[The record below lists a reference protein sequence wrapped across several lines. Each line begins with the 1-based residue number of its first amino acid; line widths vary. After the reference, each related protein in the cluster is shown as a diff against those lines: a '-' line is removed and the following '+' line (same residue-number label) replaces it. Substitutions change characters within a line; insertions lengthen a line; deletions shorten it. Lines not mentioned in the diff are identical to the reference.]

1 MADPKR
7 LAELRAQDQE
17 LERLELL
24 KARDSLAIYCGL
36 HIPAE
41 IEAADLPGMEK
52 LPMAARYIP
61 AAHHRLIIEK
71 LEAVERGEIKRLM
84 ILAPPGSAK
93 STYASTL
100 YPAWFLGRHPEKSL
114 ICASQTQELAD
125 RFGRRARNLVGSEIH
140 RQVFGAGLMADQ
152 RAAGHWETEKGGEY
166 HATGVQPFAGRRG
179 DGATTDD
186 LIRGRQDADSKTV
199 RDSTWEWIRGDL
211 RPRLKPGAWWVF
223 ITTRWHQNDPA
234 GRILPEDWDGASG
247 WVTAR
252 DGEKWYVLS
261 LVAVIETPLEEKQDP
276 LGRKLG
282 EILWPEWF
290 TPEMLAQERRSQG
303 TRNWNA
309 LYQQKPRE
317 DEGAVLKR
325 NWWQKWPANKPLPK
339 CGYIVS
345 VYDTAM
351 EEGEEDDYSART
363 TWGVFEHEEPPPEGA
378 TPEQRKRHL
387 RKPRMCAIL
396 LEAWEDKVEFPELR
410 RLAADHYFRNTLG
423 GKGARLQIDR
433 VMVEK
438 KVSGHGLIQELR
450 RAGAPVMGLP
460 AKESKL
466 LRAHAA
472 AVVFEDGCMFYPDT
486 RWAEQVVEKCAAAT
500 FMRGDPGND
509 TPDTV
514 VHAANWLRKTYH
526 LTTKGDAPDPDDEPQ
541 DDRHERPR
549 LFG

>member
-1 MADPKR
+1 MVDAD
-7 LAELRAQDQE
+7 LAELVALDRD

-24 KARDSLAIYCGL
+24 RARDSLAIYAGL

-41 IEAADLPGMEK
+41 IEADDLVGMEK
-52 LPMAARYIP
+52 LPIAARYIP

-93 STYASTL
+93 STYASTIW
-100 YPAWFLGRHPEKSL
+100 PAWYLGKHPENSL

-125 RFGRRARNLVGSEIH
+125 RFGRRARNLVASDMH
-140 RQVFGAGLMADQ
+140 RAVFGGGLAPDQ
-152 RAAGHWETEKGGEY
+152 RASGHWETEKGGEY

-179 DGATTDD
+179 DGAITDD
-186 LIRGRQDADSKTV
+186 LVRGRKDADSKVV
-199 RDSTWEWIRGDL
+199 RDGTWEWIKGDL

-223 ITTRWHQNDPA
+223 ITTRWHPDDPA
-234 GRILPEDWDGASG
+234 GRILPKDWDGASG
-247 WVTAR
+247 WVTAQ

-261 LVAVIETPLEEKQDP
+261 LVAVIETKEEEKQDP

-303 TRNWNA
+303 SRNWNA

-317 DEGAVLKR
+317 EEGAVLKR
-325 NWWQKWPANKPLPK
+325 TYWKKWPADKALPK
-339 CGYIVS
+339 VGYVVS
-345 VYDTAM
+345 VYDTAF
-351 EEGEEDDYSART
+351 EQGEEDDYSART
-363 TWGVFEHEEPPPEGA
+363 TWGVFEFEEPPPAGA
-378 TPEQRKRHL
+378 TPQERAKHHAR
-387 RKPRMCAIL
+387 PRMCAIL

-410 RLAADHYFRNTLG
+410 KLAVEHYFRNPL
-423 GKGARLQIDR
+423 RLQIDR

-438 KVSGHGLIQELR
+438 KVSGHSLIQELR
-450 RAGAPVMGLP
+450 RAGVPVMGIP

-472 AVVFEDGCMFYPDT
+472 AVVFEDGCMFYPDK
-486 RWAEQVVEKCAAAT
+486 RWAEDVVEKCAAAS
-500 FMRGDPGND
+500 FMKGDPGND
-509 TPDTV
+509 TPDCC

-526 LTTKGDAPDPDDEPQ
+526 LTTKGDAPDPDDEPE
-541 DDRHERPR
+541 DRQQERPR